1 MGKPTD
7 FIQLQAENPS
17 LAIKVANYVAAVL
30 GIGTLLQLV
39 NVVVG
44 ALSAMWLL
52 VQLWSFF
59 KYERP
64 RKKMALEREMAQLER
79 ELLALKREKGREL

>member
-1 MGKPTD
+1 MSLKD
-7 FIQLQAENPS
+7 VIEQQAQDPGPMV
-17 LAIKVANYVAAVL
+17 KVANYVAAAL

-44 ALSAMWLL
+44 VLSAMWLL

-64 RKKMALEREMAQLER
+64 RKKMALEREMAELER